1 MVNIKD
7 TVVAA
12 MILSIALSSSF
23 KLTLIMICHVPHIL
37 GLCLHYTNLRGDWAN
52 TGIIQSIE
60 IVNTV
65 TSW

>member
-7 TVVAA
+7 TVVAT

-37 GLCLHYTNLRGDWAN
+37 GLCLHYTNLKGDWAN
-52 TGIIQSIE
+52 TGII
-60 IVNTV
+60 
-65 TSW
+65 